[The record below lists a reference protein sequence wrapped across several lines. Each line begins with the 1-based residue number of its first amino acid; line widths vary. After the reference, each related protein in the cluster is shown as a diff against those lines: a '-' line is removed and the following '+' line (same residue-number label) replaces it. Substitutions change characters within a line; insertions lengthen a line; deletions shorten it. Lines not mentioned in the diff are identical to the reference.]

1 MGTSHYFNN
10 QAASREQLLIEDMII
25 ESIRNHG
32 IDVFYIPR
40 GSQSSLDELF
50 GDDPVKSFTSS
61 YPIEMFLETFNDF
74 EGNQEFFSKFG
85 LEVQKSARVA
95 VARRSFERFVPGDVR
110 LTPKEG
116 DLIWLPSM
124 EKLMEIKFVEQ
135 EKNFF
140 QLGRGPSRTASGSFE
155 QLGKYIPY
163 MYELSIELFKYN
175 GEILNT
181 GIAAVDRLPD
191 LHAYGIEFTM
201 QAGGT
206 GTYTA
211 HEIVY
216 QGTSLANATAKAIV
230 SSWDL
235 PARKLILR
243 NIKGAF
249 SNVAVIGVSSN
260 SSWTLVSGNKQDD
273 ANDEFD
279 DNFRIEQ
286 EADNILDW
294 SEANPFGTADES

>member
-10 QAASREQLLIEDMII
+10 QAAAREQLLIEDMII

-40 GSQSSLDELF
+40 GSQSNFDELF
-50 GDDPVKSFTSS
+50 GDDPVKSFTAG

-74 EGNQEFFSKFG
+74 DGNQEFFSKFG

-95 VARRSFERFVPGDVR
+95 VARRSFERYIPAETR
-110 LTPKEG
+110 IAPKEG
-116 DLIWLPSM
+116 DLIWLPTM

-140 QLGRGPSRTASGSFE
+140 QLGRGSSKGTFE
-155 QLGKYIPY
+155 QLGRYMPY

-191 LHAYGIEFTM
+191 LHAYGVSFPMAT
-201 QAGGT
+201 GGS
-206 GTYTA
+206 GTFSA

-216 QGTSLANATAKAIV
+216 QGASLATSTAKAIV
-230 SSWDL
+230 SDWNL
-235 PARKLILR
+235 PGKTLVLR

-249 SNVAVIGVSSN
+249 ASNVAVKGTSSN
-260 SSWTLVSGNKQDD
+260 ASWTIAVSGNTQDD
-273 ANDEFD
+273 ANDEYD
-279 DNFRIEQ
+279 DNSRIEQ

-294 SEANPFGTADES
+294 SESNPFGTANES